1 MSSLGVGRG
10 KRSVNI
16 SEPGSH
22 VKDIQE
28 THLSNNR
35 EKLMC
40 PPSIQAVQSINMVN
54 VSINFMVAPHWL
66 RHDQD
71 L

>member
-10 KRSVNI
+10 RRSVNI
-16 SEPGSH
+16 SDTGSH
-22 VKDIQE
+22 IKDIQE

-40 PPSIQAVQSINMVN
+40 SPSIQAVQSINMVN
-54 VSINFMVAPHWL
+54 VSVNCVVAPHWL